1 MNDTELSKPFKN
13 NWIQRY
19 RVFTDGPAGTWG
31 YYFNTRKPPFDDIRV
46 RKAFAHLLDRS
57 SIISKLLYDEYTPS
71 NSWYGNSVYEY
82 PGNEKISYDP
92 EEAARLL
99 ADAGWTS
106 RNADGILTKNGRPF
120 VVELP
125 IVKPLEQFVTPFK
138 QTAKEAGIDVEIKY
152 VDGNTLSENMME
164 RNFSFVVGNY
174 GGLVFPNPESSLKG
188 ELADRTHTNN
198 VTGFKN
204 AEVDEMIE
212 RYALTF
218 EQAERVN
225 IIRKIDSIVTAQHL
239 IAFWWHPKGI
249 RVAAWNRFGM
259 PEGILGKNTQV
270 GDQDLPIMT
279 GWWLDPAK
287 NAAMEEAMKNGSSV
301 PGEQGVIV
309 NRFWKT
315 YTR

>member
-1 MNDTELSKPFKN
+1 M
-13 NWIQRY
+13 
-19 RVFTDGPAGTWG
+19 
-31 YYFNTRKPPFDDIRV
+31 
-46 RKAFAHLLDRS
+46 
-57 SIISKLLYDEYTPS
+57 
-71 NSWYGNSVYEY
+71 
-82 PGNEKISYDP
+82 
-92 EEAARLL
+92 L

-204 AEVDEMIE
+204 AEVDELIE

-218 EQAERVN
+218 EQAERVK
-225 IIRKIDSIVTAQHL
+225 IIRRIDSIVTAQHL

-259 PEGILGKNTQV
+259 PEANPWQEHAS
-270 GDQDLPIMT
+270 
-279 GWWLDPAK
+279 WR
-287 NAAMEEAMKNGSSV
+287 
-301 PGEQGVIV
+301 PGPTDHDGMVA
-309 NRFWKT
+309 
-315 YTR
+315 